1 MSVVDPRN
9 YLPHLITWS
18 TFNLFSVFANIL
30 LVIVTFISQG
40 SEANFLLIHLEL
52 IFVLTSGAASL
63 LIWTGHALDMYPP
76 HTLCLANAFL
86 AMANPPLQGGAA
98 FAIVLRVWGSVMAAC
113 RPQWMPAIRW
123 TVSGPFVCR
132 LSWLFFHV
140 GLDNPTKVYRGSP
153 FYCTVDHRKLQD
165 ACSGFGA
172 CFTFLALLFSGWTAY
187 NLFTTRWRVRRVV
200 EYPGVSYAF
209 VIRTLVFS
217 IFLGIA
223 FVVGIIS
230 LRSSFSAIVPDVTL
244 SSCNVGVFFIF
255 ATSEPILEFVFGCR
269 CSRRAIPPLPM
280 DSSPSGHFG
289 SGRTD
294 TPDTPQELVTFPVV
308 ALGVERHPIWHFTA
322 NYVEQGKSNEVIDS
336 V

>member
-9 YLPHLITWS
+9 YLPHLITWG

-40 SEANFLLIHLEL
+40 SEANLLLIHLEL

-76 HTLCLANAFL
+76 HTLCLTNAFL

-98 FAIVLRVWGSVMAAC
+98 FAIVLRVWGSVMTAC

-123 TVSGPFVCR
+123 TVSGPFV
-132 LSWLFFHV
+132 
-140 GLDNPTKVYRGSP
+140 GLYNPTKVYRGSP

-187 NLFTTRWRVRRVV
+187 NLFTTRWRVRRIV

-230 LRSSFSAIVPDVTL
+230 LCSSFSAIVPDVTL
-244 SSCNVGVFFIF
+244 SSCNVAVFFIF
-255 ATSEPILEFVFGCR
+255 ATSEPILQFVFGCGR
-269 CSRRAIPPLPM
+269 SRRAIPPLLPM
-280 DSSPSGHFG
+280 DSSPSGSSG

-294 TPDTPQELVTFPVV
+294 TPDTPQELVTFPAV
-308 ALGVERHPIWHFTA
+308 ALGGQQHPIWHFTA
-322 NYVEQGKSNEVIDS
+322 DYVEGRKSNEIIDS